1 MLSDKGIVGDAVAVA
16 APIIL
21 ITGAGGGLGR
31 VLFDSGVLQ
40 TLGTALVPLQLNV
53 LLPCFIAACLK
64 TAQGS
69 GTVAIV
75 VTASIVEPL
84 LPALELDS
92 PYDRAVVVIAI
103 GAGALLVTHVNDSF
117 FWVVVRF
124 SGLDVREG
132 LLLLSAGT
140 AVMGSFTVA
149 FVAVLKLNV
158 ALAMMVAVASLALAV
173 VLSVLLQQQ
182 VLPENQGGGAD
193 RGTQFVALGQSLPAM
208 PHHRSQYA
216 EQGSPDEEAVSV

>member
-1 MLSDKGIVGDAVAVA
+1 
-16 APIIL
+16 
-21 ITGAGGGLGR
+21 
-31 VLFDSGVLQ
+31 
-40 TLGTALVPLQLNV
+40 
-53 LLPCFIAACLK
+53 
-64 TAQGS
+64 
-69 GTVAIV
+69 
-75 VTASIVEPL
+75 
-84 LPALELDS
+84 
-92 PYDRAVVVIAI
+92 
-103 GAGALLVTHVNDSF
+103 
-117 FWVVVRF
+117 VRF

-140 AVMGSFTVA
+140 AVMGAFTVA

-193 RGTQFVALGQSLPAM
+193 RVGTQFVALGQSLPAR

-216 EQGSPDEEAVSV
+216 EQGSPDEETVSV